1 MNDTKAQIFS
11 KKYRNPV
18 KQTNWY
24 VITGGPGSGKTTTV
38 DLLSAR
44 GYKTTIEH
52 ARHYLDTKRSIGKTV
67 EEVRKNKTVFQSGV
81 LDMQIEQ
88 EKMLSPG
95 DVVFL
100 DRAIPDALA
109 YYRFLNLPEDEKLL
123 KALNDVFYKKIFILD
138 FLPLVKDYART
149 EDTAAQKKIHA
160 LLTEVWESLPFPV
173 IHVPVLK
180 PAERVDLILKTL

>member
-1 MNDTKAQIFS
+1 MNDANPQMFFKE
-11 KKYRNPV
+11 YRNPV

-24 VITGGPGSGKTTTV
+24 VITGGPSSGKTTTV
-38 DLLSAR
+38 DLLKAR

-52 ARHYLDTKRSIGKTV
+52 ARHYLDTKRSIGKTI
-67 EEVRKNKTVFQSGV
+67 EEVRKNKAVFQLGV

-88 EKMLSPG
+88 EKLLSPG

-109 YYRFLNLPEDEKLL
+109 YYRFLNLPEDERLL
-123 KALNDVFYKKIFILD
+123 QALNDVSYKKIFILD

-149 EDTAAQKKIHA
+149 EDATAQKNIHA
-160 LLTEVWESLPFPV
+160 MLTEVYELLPFPV
-173 IHVPVLK
+173 IHVPILK
-180 PAERVDLILKTL
+180 PEERVDFILKNL